1 MTESDPN
8 LRFAVLAL
16 ARGLIDERQFISA
29 CESWVV
35 NRHGTLAELLVER
48 GWMSSV
54 ERESLEIFAE
64 RERATDHPTMTMA
77 RRSSL
82 AGVIDIDAL
91 DLGDAPLTMRE
102 RITLRHLHS
111 SGGIGEVWRAYDEV
125 LGREVALKWL
135 KRDQAEHL
143 DNRARFH
150 REAQITGQLDH
161 PGVVPVYDYSTTDDG
176 TRCFY
181 TMRFLRGRTLA
192 DVIAEFHRT
201 RDDAGMVSGPL
212 LQLLGYFISI
222 CNTMA
227 FAHSRGIVHRDLKGD
242 NVIVGKFGE
251 VIVLDWGLAK
261 RIGVDEEVGER
272 EDNPSWRTGESGL
285 GESGRGGI
293 IATMQGERLGTPAFM
308 APEQARGS
316 IDEIDERTDVY
327 GLAAIL
333 YDILTGRP
341 PFYGDDV
348 IAVMDAV
355 ARELPTPP
363 SEVVPDVP
371 PELERICLRGL
382 AKDRAHR
389 WQSVTELSAAVQGWV
404 STLAERKRTEQERE
418 RFFDLSLDLLA
429 IIDRDGRVRQSNAA
443 WGSQLG
449 WSEQERLDA
458 ELLGFIAPEH
468 RELAQAKL
476 GELWGEQAT
485 RAHVVEFQL
494 RMLRA
499 DGTKRWIDLR
509 ARMLPDEAAIYV
521 VGRDVTERHLSEQQF
536 IGLLES
542 APDAT
547 CVIDET
553 GEIVL
558 ANKQLEHMFGYPRER
573 LLGQPI
579 EMLVPEHL
587 RGGHLAH
594 VQRYVSSPNARP
606 MGSGL
611 ALTGQREDGVIIP
624 IEVSLSPVQTET
636 RLLVSCALRIRR
648 SHSGEAGREG

>member
-1 MTESDPN
+1 MSESDSN
-8 LRFAVLAL
+8 LRFAVLAF
-16 ARGLIDERQFISA
+16 ARKLIDERQFISV
-29 CESWVV
+29 CESWVA
-35 NRHGTLAELLVER
+35 NRQGTLAELLVER
-48 GWMSSV
+48 GWMSEV
-54 ERESLEIFAE
+54 ERQSLETVAE
-64 RERATDHPTMTMA
+64 RERAADHPTMTLA
-77 RRSSL
+77 GRRNSL
-82 AGVIDIDAL
+82 AGTIDIDAL

-111 SGGIGEVWRAYDEV
+111 SGGIGEVWRAYDEL

-181 TMRFLRGRTLA
+181 TMRFLRGRTLSDA
-192 DVIAEFHRT
+192 IAEFHRT
-201 RDDAGMVSGPL
+201 RDDDGMVSAPL
-212 LQLLGYFISI
+212 MQLLGYFISI

-227 FAHSRGIVHRDLKGD
+227 FAHSRGIVHRDLKGE

-272 EDNPSWRTGESGL
+272 ETNPSWRPT
-285 GESGRGGI
+285 ESGRGGI
-293 IATMQGERLGTPAFM
+293 IATMQGERLGTPAYM
-308 APEQARGS
+308 APEQALGL

-327 GLAAIL
+327 GLSAIL

-348 IAVMDAV
+348 VAVMDAV
-355 ARELPTPP
+355 AREQPTPP
-363 SEVVPDVP
+363 SEVVPGAP

-382 AKDRAHR
+382 AKDRAQR

-404 STLAERKRTEQERE
+404 NALAERKRTEQERE

-429 IIDRDGRVRQSNAA
+429 IIDRAGRLRQSNAA

-449 WSEQERLDA
+449 WSEQDRTNT
-458 ELLGFIAPEH
+458 ELLDFIAPEH
-468 RELAQAKL
+468 RGMAEEKFS
-476 GELWGEQAT
+476 ELWAG
-485 RAHVVEFQL
+485 AHVVELEL

-499 DGTKRWIDLR
+499 DGAKRWIDLR
-509 ARMLPDEAAIYV
+509 ARTLPDEAGIYV
-521 VGRDVTERHLSEQQF
+521 VGRDVTERRQSEQQF

-542 APDAT
+542 APDAI
-547 CVIDET
+547 CVIDEH

-558 ANKQLEHMFGYPRER
+558 VNKQLEQMFGYPRDR

-579 EMLVPEHL
+579 EILVPEHL

-594 VQRYVSSPNARP
+594 VQRYVRNPNARP

-636 RLLVSCALRIRR
+636 RLLVSCALRIRG
-648 SHSGEAGREG
+648 SHSSEAGREG

>member
-1 MTESDPN
+1 MQTSMADGDPN

-29 CESWVV
+29 CESWSAK
-35 NRHGTLAELLVER
+35 RHATIAELLVER
-48 GWMSSV
+48 GWISDV
-54 ERESLEIFAE
+54 ERASLETLAAH
-64 RERATDHPTMTMA
+64 ERADENPTMTLTP
-77 RRSSL
+77 RNSL
-82 AGVIDIDAL
+82 TGLIDSL
-91 DLGDAPLTMRE
+91 DLGDAPMTMRE

-135 KRDQAEHL
+135 KREQASHL
-143 DNRARFH
+143 DNRARFQ

-192 DVIAEFHRT
+192 DVIDDFHRT
-201 RDDAGMVSGPL
+201 RGDDSMVSGPF
-212 LQLLGYFISI
+212 LQLLGYFVSI

-261 RIGVDEEVGER
+261 RIGADEPDPQGMGEAHGSPVWQ
-272 EDNPSWRTGESGL
+272 PSNSGE
-285 GESGRGGI
+285 GRI

-333 YDILTGRP
+333 YNILTGRP
-341 PFYGDDV
+341 PFYGEDIV
-348 IAVMDAV
+348 AVMDAV
-355 ARELPTPP
+355 VREQPTPP
-363 SEVVPDVP
+363 SEVVPGVP
-371 PELERICLRGL
+371 LELERICLLGL
-382 AKDRAHR
+382 AKTREQR
-389 WQSVTELSAAVQGWV
+389 WQSVTELAAAVQGWV
-404 STLAERKRTEQERE
+404 TALAERTRTEQERE
-418 RFFDLSLDLLA
+418 HFFDLSLDLLA
-429 IIDRDGRVRQSNAA
+429 IIDRGGRVRQSNAA
-443 WGSQLG
+443 WSSHLG
-449 WSEQERLDA
+449 WSEQERADT
-458 ELLGFIAPEH
+458 ELLEFIAPEH
-468 RELAQAKL
+468 RELVEARL
-476 GELWGEQAT
+476 GELWAGA
-485 RAHVVEFQL
+485 AVVEL
-494 RMLRA
+494 EVRMLRA
-499 DGTKRWIDLR
+499 DGKLRWVDLR
-509 ARMLPDEAAIYV
+509 ARTMPDEAAIYV
-521 VGRDVTERHLSEQQF
+521 VGRDVTERRQSEQQF

-547 CVIDET
+547 CVIDESGT
-553 GEIVL
+553 IVL
-558 ANKQLEHMFGYPRER
+558 VNKQLERMFGYPRER
-573 LLGQPI
+573 LIGQPI
-579 EMLVPEHL
+579 EILVPEHL
-587 RGGHLAH
+587 RGGHLQH
-594 VQRYVSSPNARP
+594 VRRYVNNPNPRP

-648 SHSGEAGREG
+648 SPSSPAGS

>member
-1 MTESDPN
+1 MSQSDSN
-8 LRFAVLAL
+8 LSFAVLAL
-16 ARGLIDERQFISA
+16 ARGLIDERQFISI
-29 CESWVV
+29 CESWVA
-35 NRHGTLAELLVER
+35 NPHGTLAELLVER
-48 GWMSSV
+48 GWMTEA
-54 ERESLEIFAE
+54 ERQSLEAFAE
-64 RERATDHPTMTMA
+64 RERSAEHLTMTLA
-77 RRSSL
+77 RRNSL
-82 AGVIDIDAL
+82 AGRVDIDAL
-91 DLGDAPLTMRE
+91 DLGDVPLAMRE

-111 SGGIGEVWRAYDEV
+111 SGGIGEVWRAYDKV

-161 PGVVPVYDYSTTDDG
+161 PGVVPVYDYSSTEDG
-176 TRCFY
+176 RRCYY

-192 DVIAEFHRT
+192 EVIAEFHRT
-201 RDDAGMVSGPL
+201 RGDDGMVSGAF

-227 FAHSRGIVHRDLKGD
+227 FAHTRGIVHRDLKGD
-242 NVIVGKFGE
+242 NVIIGKFGE
-251 VIVLDWGLAK
+251 VIVLDWGLGK

-272 EDNPSWRTGESGL
+272 AGNPSWRPS
-285 GESGRGGI
+285 ESGRGGI
-293 IATMQGERLGTPAFM
+293 IDTMQGERLGTPAFM
-308 APEQARGS
+308 APEQALGS

-341 PFYGDDV
+341 PFYGDNV

-355 ARELPTPP
+355 AREQPTPP
-363 SEVVPDVP
+363 SEVVPGVP
-371 PELERICLRGL
+371 PELERICLKGL
-382 AKDRAHR
+382 AKDRAQR
-389 WQSVTELSAAVQGWV
+389 WQAVTELAAAVQGWV
-404 STLAERKRTEQERE
+404 NALAERKRTEQERE
-418 RFFDLSLDLLA
+418 NFFDLSLDLLA

-443 WGSQLG
+443 WSSQLG
-449 WSEQERLDA
+449 WSEQDRADA
-458 ELLGFIAPEH
+458 ELLDFVAPEH
-468 RELAQAKL
+468 RELAEAKL
-476 GELWGEQAT
+476 GELWAG
-485 RAHVVEFQL
+485 AHAVELEL

-499 DGTKRWIDLR
+499 DGVRRWIDLR
-509 ARMLPDEAAIYV
+509 ARTLPDEAAIYL
-521 VGRDVTERHLSEQQF
+521 VGRDVTERRQSEQQF

-547 CVIDET
+547 CVID
-553 GEIVL
+553 GQGQIVL
-558 ANKQLEHMFGYPRER
+558 INKQLERMFGYPRER
-573 LLGQPI
+573 LIGRPI
-579 EMLVPEHL
+579 ETLVPEHL

-594 VQRYVSSPNARP
+594 VQHYFSNPNARP

-611 ALTGQREDGVIIP
+611 ALTGQREDGTIVP

-648 SHSGEAGREG
+648 SHSGEARHEG

>member
-1 MTESDPN
+1 MSESDSN

-29 CESWVV
+29 CESWVA

-48 GWMSSV
+48 GWMSEV
-54 ERESLEIFAE
+54 ERQALETFAE
-64 RERATDHPTMTMA
+64 HERATDHPTMTVA
-77 RRSSL
+77 RRNSL
-82 AGVIDIDAL
+82 AGSFDIAGL

-201 RDDAGMVSGPL
+201 RDDDGMVSGAFM
-212 LQLLGYFISI
+212 QLLGHFISI

-272 EDNPSWRTGESGL
+272 KEDPSWRPT
-285 GESGRGGI
+285 ESGRGESGI
-293 IATMQGERLGTPAFM
+293 IATMQGERLGTPAYM
-308 APEQARGS
+308 APEQALGS

-348 IAVMDAV
+348 VAVMNAV
-355 ARELPTPP
+355 ACEQPTPP
-363 SEVVPDVP
+363 SEVVPGVP
-371 PELERICLRGL
+371 PELEHICLRGL
-382 AKDRAHR
+382 AKQREQR

-404 STLAERKRTEQERE
+404 NALAERKRTEQERE

-429 IIDRDGRVRQSNAA
+429 ILDRGGRMRQSNAA

-449 WSEQERLDA
+449 WSELERADTDLV
-458 ELLGFIAPEH
+458 EFIAPEH
-468 RELAQAKL
+468 RELAKVKL
-476 GELWGEQAT
+476 DELWAG
-485 RAHVVEFQL
+485 AHVIEFQL

-499 DGTKRWIDLR
+499 DGAKRWIDLR
-509 ARMLPDEAAIYV
+509 ARRLPDEAGIYV
-521 VGRDVTERHLSEQQF
+521 VGRDVTERHQSEQQF

-547 CVIDET
+547 CVIDEH

-558 ANKQLEHMFGYPRER
+558 VNRQLERMFGYPRAR

-594 VQRYVSSPNARP
+594 VQRYVENPSARP

-636 RLLVSCALRIRR
+636 RLLVSCSLRIRR
-648 SHSGEAGREG
+648 SHSAEAGR

>member
-1 MTESDPN
+1 MSESDPN

-29 CESWVV
+29 CESWVA
-35 NRHGTLAELLVER
+35 NPYGTLAELLVER
-48 GWMSSV
+48 AWMSDA
-54 ERESLEIFAE
+54 ERQSLEAFAE
-64 RERATDHPTMTMA
+64 RERAAEHLTMTLA
-77 RRSSL
+77 RRNSL
-82 AGVIDIDAL
+82 AGRIDIDAL
-91 DLGDAPLTMRE
+91 DLGDAPLAMRE

-111 SGGIGEVWRAYDEV
+111 SGGIGEVWRAFDKV

-161 PGVVPVYDYSTTDDG
+161 PGVVPVYDYSLTEDG
-176 TRCFY
+176 TRCYY

-192 DVIAEFHRT
+192 EVIAEFHRT
-201 RDDAGMVSGPL
+201 RGDDGMVSGAF

-227 FAHSRGIVHRDLKGD
+227 FAHTRGIVHRDLKGD

-272 EDNPSWRTGESGL
+272 KDNPSWQTTESD
-285 GESGRGGI
+285 RGDI
-293 IATMQGERLGTPAFM
+293 IATMQGERLGTPAYM
-308 APEQARGS
+308 APEQALGL

-341 PFYGDDV
+341 PFYGDSV

-355 ARELPTPP
+355 AREQPTPP
-363 SEVVPDVP
+363 SEVVPGIP

-382 AKDRAHR
+382 AKDRAQR
-389 WQSVTELSAAVQGWV
+389 WQAVTELSAAVQGWV
-404 STLAERKRTEQERE
+404 NALAERKRTEQERE
-418 RFFDLSLDLLA
+418 QFFDLSLDLLA
-429 IIDRDGRVRQSNAA
+429 IIERDGHVRQSNAA
-443 WGSQLG
+443 WSSQLG
-449 WSEQERLDA
+449 WSEQDRADA
-458 ELLGFIAPEH
+458 ELREFIAPEH
-468 RELAQAKL
+468 RELADVKL
-476 GELWGEQAT
+476 GELWAG
-485 RAHVVEFQL
+485 AHVVEFEL
-494 RMLRA
+494 HMLRA
-499 DGTKRWIDLR
+499 DGARRWVDLR
-509 ARMLPDEAAIYV
+509 ARMMPDEAAIYV
-521 VGRDVTERHLSEQQF
+521 VGRDVTERRQSEQQF
-536 IGLLES
+536 MGLLES

-547 CVIDET
+547 CVIDEQ

-558 ANKQLEHMFGYPRER
+558 ANKQLEQMFGYPRER
-573 LLGQPI
+573 LIGQPI

-594 VQRYVSSPNARP
+594 VRRYVSNPNARP

-648 SHSGEAGREG
+648 SHSSEASSKG

>member
-1 MTESDPN
+1 MAERDAGDETN

-16 ARGLIDERQFISA
+16 ARGMIDERQFISA
-29 CESWVV
+29 CESWVATP
-35 NRHGTLAELLVER
+35 NGTLAELLVER
-48 GWMSSV
+48 GWLSDS
-54 ERESLEIFAE
+54 ERGSLEILADSEQAE
-64 RERATDHPTMTMA
+64 EHPTVTMA
-77 RRSSL
+77 RRGSL
-82 AGVIDIDAL
+82 AGRVDLDAL
-91 DLGDAPLTMRE
+91 DLGGAPLTMRE
-102 RITLRHLHS
+102 RIKLRHLHS

-135 KRDQAEHL
+135 KREQAEHL

-201 RDDAGMVSGPL
+201 RDDAGMVSGPFMK
-212 LQLLGYFISI
+212 LLGYFTSI

-242 NVIVGKFGE
+242 NVIIGKFGE

-261 RIGVDEEVGER
+261 RIGVDEEIATR
-272 EDNPSWRTGESGL
+272 KDDPTWQAT
-285 GESGRGGI
+285 ESGRGGI

-308 APEQARGS
+308 APEQALGS

-341 PFYGDDV
+341 PFYGDDIV
-348 IAVMDAV
+348 AVMDAV
-355 ARELPTPP
+355 VREQPTPP

-382 AKDRAHR
+382 AKDRAQR
-389 WQSVTELSAAVQGWV
+389 WQTVPELCAAVQGWMNA
-404 STLAERKRTEQERE
+404 LAERKRTEQERE

-429 IIDRDGRVRQSNAA
+429 IVDRDGRIRQSNAA
-443 WGSQLG
+443 WSSQLG
-449 WSEQERLDA
+449 WSEQERHETA
-458 ELLGFIAPEH
+458 LLEFIAPEH
-468 RELAQAKL
+468 RELAEAKL
-476 GELWGEQAT
+476 AELWTG
-485 RAHVVEFQL
+485 AHVIELEL

-499 DGTKRWIDLR
+499 DGAKRWIDLR
-509 ARMLPDEAAIYV
+509 ARTLPDEAAIYL
-521 VGRDVTERHLSEQQF
+521 VGRDVTERRQSEQQF

-547 CVIDET
+547 CVIDEH
-553 GEIVL
+553 GVIVL
-558 ANKQLEHMFGYPRER
+558 VNKQLEQMFGYPRER
-573 LLGQPI
+573 LIGRPI
-579 EMLVPEHL
+579 EILVPEPL

-594 VQRYVSSPNARP
+594 VQRYVKNPNARP
-606 MGSGL
+606 MGSGIL
-611 ALTGQREDGVIIP
+611 LTGQRENGVIIP

-648 SHSGEAGREG
+648 SHSGEADRQG

>member
-1 MTESDPN
+1 MSESDSN

-29 CESWVV
+29 CESWVA
-35 NRHGTLAELLVER
+35 NRHGTVAELLVER
-48 GWMSSV
+48 GWMSEV
-54 ERESLEIFAE
+54 ERQALETFAE
-64 RERATDHPTMTMA
+64 HERATDHPTMTVA
-77 RRSSL
+77 RRNSL
-82 AGVIDIDAL
+82 AGSFDIAGL
-91 DLGDAPLTMRE
+91 DLGDVPLTMRE

-161 PGVVPVYDYSTTDDG
+161 PGVVPVYDYNTTDDG

-201 RDDAGMVSGPL
+201 RDDDGMVSGAFM
-212 LQLLGYFISI
+212 QLLGYFISI

-242 NVIVGKFGE
+242 NVIVGKYGE

-272 EDNPSWRTGESGL
+272 KDDPSWRPT
-285 GESGRGGI
+285 ESGRGESGI
-293 IATMQGERLGTPAFM
+293 IATMQGERLGTPAYM
-308 APEQARGS
+308 APEQALGS

-348 IAVMDAV
+348 VAVMNAV
-355 ARELPTPP
+355 AREQPTPP
-363 SEVVPDVP
+363 SEVVPGVP
-371 PELERICLRGL
+371 PELEHICLRGL
-382 AKDRAHR
+382 AKQREQR

-404 STLAERKRTEQERE
+404 NALAERKRTEQERE

-429 IIDRDGRVRQSNAA
+429 ILDRGGRIRQSNAA

-449 WSEQERLDA
+449 WSEQERADTDLV
-458 ELLGFIAPEH
+458 EFIAPEH
-468 RELAQAKL
+468 RELAKVKL
-476 GELWGEQAT
+476 DELWAG
-485 RAHVVEFQL
+485 AHVIEFQL
-494 RMLRA
+494 CMLRA
-499 DGTKRWIDLR
+499 DGAKRWIDLR
-509 ARMLPDEAAIYV
+509 ARRLPDEAGIYV
-521 VGRDVTERHLSEQQF
+521 VGRDVTERHQSEQQF

-547 CVIDET
+547 CVIDEH

-558 ANKQLEHMFGYPRER
+558 VNRQLEQMFGYPRAR

-594 VQRYVSSPNARP
+594 VQRYVENPSARP

-624 IEVSLSPVQTET
+624 VEVSLSPVQTET
-636 RLLVSCALRIRR
+636 RLLVSCSLRIRR
-648 SHSGEAGREG
+648 SHSGEAGR

>member
-1 MTESDPN
+1 MSESDSN

-16 ARGLIDERQFISA
+16 ARALIDERQFISA
-29 CESWVV
+29 CESWVA

-48 GWMSSV
+48 GWMSEV
-54 ERESLEIFAE
+54 ERQALETFAE
-64 RERATDHPTMTMA
+64 HERATDHPTMTVA
-77 RRSSL
+77 RRNSL
-82 AGVIDIDAL
+82 AASFDIAGL

-161 PGVVPVYDYSTTDDG
+161 PGVVPVYDYNTTDDG

-201 RDDAGMVSGPL
+201 RDDDGMVSGAFM
-212 LQLLGYFISI
+212 QLLGYFISI

-242 NVIVGKFGE
+242 NVIVGKYGE

-261 RIGVDEEVGER
+261 RIGVDEDVGER
-272 EDNPSWRTGESGL
+272 KEDPSWRPT
-285 GESGRGGI
+285 ESGRGESGI

-308 APEQARGS
+308 APEQALGS

-348 IAVMDAV
+348 VAVMNAV
-355 ARELPTPP
+355 AREQPTPP
-363 SEVVPDVP
+363 SEVVPGVP
-371 PELERICLRGL
+371 PELEHICLRGL
-382 AKDRAHR
+382 AKQREQR

-404 STLAERKRTEQERE
+404 NALAERKRTEQERE

-429 IIDRDGRVRQSNAA
+429 ILDRGGRIRQSNAA

-449 WSEQERLDA
+449 WSEQERADTDLV
-458 ELLGFIAPEH
+458 EFIAPEH
-468 RELAQAKL
+468 RELAKVKL
-476 GELWGEQAT
+476 DELWAG
-485 RAHVVEFQL
+485 AHVIEFQL

-499 DGTKRWIDLR
+499 DGAKRWIDLR
-509 ARMLPDEAAIYV
+509 ARRLPDEAGIYV
-521 VGRDVTERHLSEQQF
+521 VGRDVTERHQSEQQF

-547 CVIDET
+547 CVIDEH

-558 ANKQLEHMFGYPRER
+558 VNRQLEQMFGYPRAR

-594 VQRYVSSPNARP
+594 VQRYVENPSARP

-636 RLLVSCALRIRR
+636 RLLVSCSLRIRR
-648 SHSGEAGREG
+648 SHSAEAGR